1 MEGHHVDYPNDSSR
15 AGSIVGGLNICQAP
29 RYDAYLKFPQLL
41 RNIDRI
47 CSSGDRDVQTDFYQS
62 LVWSAGSG
70 EQVQRMFP
78 SLCRTKSSGEHD
90 LRRKTMSA
98 SDFSSSRNHSNT
110 QDTSDKELL
119 YTPDYNPQEYSTYR
133 DSPSAERDAPRRGYN
148 ASGQSS
154 SSSRRHSGYEDS
166 SSRNQDRQRD
176 SREYNG
182 RRVIHDDVPY
192 HDRNQGRRSQTVFH
206 DSLPRRASISNYDNS
221 RDSGRIA
228 RRY

>member
-1 MEGHHVDYPNDSSR
+1 VDYPSDSSR
-15 AGSIVGGLNICQAP
+15 AGSILGGLNVCQAP

-78 SLCRTKSSGEHD
+78 SLCRTKSSGERD
-90 LRRKTMSA
+90 MRRKTMSA
-98 SDFSSSRNHSNT
+98 SDFSSSRNHSSN
-110 QDTSDKELL
+110 DTNGPI
-119 YTPDYNPQEYSTYR
+119 TPEYNPPDFSTYR
-133 DSPSAERDAPRRGYN
+133 DSPSAEREGPRRGHN
-148 ASGQSS
+148 GSGQSS
-154 SSSRRHSGYEDS
+154 SSSRRHSGYEET

-176 SREYNG
+176 TREYSG

-192 HDRNQGRRSQTVFH
+192 PDRNEGRRRSGEAQYQTVFH
-206 DSLPRRASISNYDNS
+206 DSLPRRASISNYDKS

>member
-1 MEGHHVDYPNDSSR
+1 MDYPNDSSR
-15 AGSIVGGLNICQAP
+15 AGSIVGGLNVCQAP

-47 CSSGDRDVQTDFYQS
+47 CSGGDRDVQTDYYQS

-90 LRRKTMSA
+90 MRRKTMSA
-98 SDFSSSRNHSNT
+98 SDFSSSRNYSNNNA
-110 QDTSDKELL
+110 QSSDSMF
-119 YTPDYNPQEYSTYR
+119 PSSSTYC
-133 DSPSAERDAPRRGYN
+133 DSPSAERDGSRRGYN
-148 ASGQSS
+148 GSLQPS
-154 SSSRRHSGYEDS
+154 SSSRRHSGYDDS

-182 RRVIHDDVPY
+182 RRVMHDDVPY
-192 HDRNQGRRSQTVFH
+192 TDRNDGRRRGGEAQYQPVFH